1 MDLRREKKRAIMRY
15 AGYVAG
21 TLGVGG
27 LSALLSRGGM
37 EAFAHLKKPSFSPP
51 GWVFPAAW
59 TLLYILMAVSA
70 AMIAGERTKQS
81 RDALFTYCAQL
92 FVNFWWSIFFFA
104 WGLRLTAFFWLLLL
118 LALAVATS
126 IDALAVGITF
136 AFLPGTH
143 IVPAVALI
151 GSITFVFSAAGI
163 RLGNV
168 FGLRYKRKAEFA
180 GGVILIL
187 LGTKILLEHLGV
199 L

>member
-51 GWVFPAAW
+51 GWVFPAAVDAS
-59 TLLYILMAVSA
+59 LHPDGQSSA

-118 LALAVATS
+118 LALAVAM
-126 IDALAVGITF
+126 
-136 AFLPGTH
+136 AFRFGNIRP
-143 IVPAVALI
+143 
-151 GSITFVFSAAGI
+151 AAGKLNI
-163 RLGNV
+163 PYLLWLV
-168 FGLRYKRKAEFA
+168 FA
-180 GGVILIL
+180 GVLNISVYILN
-187 LGTKILLEHLGV
+187 K
-199 L
+199 

>member
-92 FVNFWWSIFFFA
+92 FVNFWWSIFFFD
-104 WGLRLTAFFWLLLL
+104 RLF
-118 LALAVATS
+118 LAS
-126 IDALAVGITF
+126 
-136 AFLPGTH
+136 
-143 IVPAVALI
+143 
-151 GSITFVFSAAGI
+151 SAARARRGYGVPVRKYPSRSRKIEHSVSPVAGFRRRVEYIGI
-163 RLGNV
+163 HFKQV
-168 FGLRYKRKAEFA
+168 KRFRMARNWFA
-180 GGVILIL
+180 GQFFVK
-187 LGTKILLEHLGV
+187 TCFS
-199 L
+199 

>member
-70 AMIAGERTKQS
+70 AMIAGERTEQS

-92 FVNFWWSIFFFA
+92 FVTFRWSIFFFA
-104 WGLRLTAFFWLLLL
+104 WGLRLTAFFRLLT
-118 LALAVATS
+118 AARSRCDNGVPVRKYPSCRRKTEHSVSPVAGFRRR
-126 IDALAVGITF
+126 VEYFGIHF
-136 AFLPGTH
+136 KQ
-143 IVPAVALI
+143 V
-151 GSITFVFSAAGI
+151 
-163 RLGNV
+163 
-168 FGLRYKRKAEFA
+168 KRFRMARNWFA
-180 GGVILIL
+180 GQFFVK
-187 LGTKILLEHLGV
+187 TCFS
-199 L
+199 

>member
-92 FVNFWWSIFFFA
+92 FVNFFFFA

-118 LALAVATS
+118 LALAVAM
-126 IDALAVGITF
+126 
-136 AFLPGTH
+136 AFRFGNIRP
-143 IVPAVALI
+143 
-151 GSITFVFSAAGI
+151 AAGKLNI
-163 RLGNV
+163 PYLLWLV
-168 FGLRYKRKAEFA
+168 FA
-180 GGVILIL
+180 GVLNISVYILN
-187 LGTKILLEHLGV
+187 K
-199 L
+199 

>member
-70 AMIAGERTKQS
+70 AMIA
-81 RDALFTYCAQL
+81 ALFTYCAQL

-118 LALAVATS
+118 LALAVAM
-126 IDALAVGITF
+126 
-136 AFLPGTH
+136 AFRFGNIRP
-143 IVPAVALI
+143 
-151 GSITFVFSAAGI
+151 AAGKLNI
-163 RLGNV
+163 PYLLWLV
-168 FGLRYKRKAEFA
+168 FA
-180 GGVILIL
+180 GVLNISVYILN
-187 LGTKILLEHLGV
+187 K
-199 L
+199 